1 MSEISP
7 ECAFCESE
15 ARDYF
20 IDLILGLEY
29 RECHHH
35 ILHTSHLKS
44 HIHIHRIIESPLYYF
59 CLLLFSV
66 HSQKVIHRDIKPDN
80 LLLDENNILK
90 VSTVTS

>member
-7 ECAFCESE
+7 ESAFCESE

-44 HIHIHRIIESPLYYF
+44 HTLYNRVSS
-59 CLLLFSV
+59 LLFFSPPFFSTFSKS
-66 HSQKVIHRDIKPDN
+66 HSQRYKTR
-80 LLLDENNILK
+80 
-90 VSTVTS
+90 